1 MRFEVDQSLPVPVAV
16 VEGALGDPGFYEQ
29 LSALPKVGR
38 AELLDQHHEGDTVE
52 RRVRYHFAGDLSSA
66 VRRVID
72 PERLVWV
79 DHSTYDHRSRRAE
92 FRLLPEHYQDR
103 FRCSG
108 SYRLLDEGVEGCR
121 RLVEGELTV
130 RYPLVG
136 RAVEHA
142 IVSGLR
148 EHLED
153 EAGLLRRWDRA
164 GPEVP

>member
-1 MRFEVDQSLPVPVAV
+1 MRFEVDQSLPVPVEV
-16 VEGALGDPGFYEQ
+16 VEAALGDAAFYEQ
-29 LSALPKVGR
+29 LSALPKVGL
-38 AELLDQHHEGDTVE
+38 AELLDQHRDGDTVV
-52 RRVRYHFAGDLSSA
+52 RRVRYHFAGELSSA

-72 PERLVWV
+72 PARLVWI
-79 DHSTYDHRSRRAE
+79 DESTYDHRSRTAG

-108 SYRLLDEGVEGCR
+108 SYRLAEESGGCR

-136 RAVEHA
+136 RAVEQA

-148 EHLED
+148 EHLDD
-153 EAGLLRRWDRA
+153 EAGLLRRWDA
-164 GPEVP
+164 PGPEVP